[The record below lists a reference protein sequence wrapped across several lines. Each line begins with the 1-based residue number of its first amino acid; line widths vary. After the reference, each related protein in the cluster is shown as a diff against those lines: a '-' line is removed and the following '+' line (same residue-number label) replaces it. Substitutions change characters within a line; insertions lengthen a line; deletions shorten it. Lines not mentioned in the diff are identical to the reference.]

1 MTDAVNTG
9 EPPMNKRPTP
19 LARECV
25 RIKEGEGRK
34 KRRNGSYPTRLS
46 RNLFHDCT
54 KKKRW
59 FDDSLSSSYRGKI
72 SIE

>member
-9 EPPMNKRPTP
+9 EPSMNKPPTP

-25 RIKEGEGRK
+25 RIEGGKGKGGGK

-46 RNLFHDCT
+46 RNLIAQ
-54 KKKRW
+54 KKR
-59 FDDSLSSSYRGKI
+59 SVIR
-72 SIE
+72 